1 MKAVVFI
8 CSVMGIAVMGVAWQ
22 MDVRRTEQSNSA
34 AAAATEDYGR
44 RLITETS
51 LLMGPDQEDTTK
63 RYTGSR
69 LQCSSCHLKG
79 GADPGTL
86 SLLESSPKYPRPS
99 GRDGVVGDMK
109 LRLQGCMTRSMNGRA
124 LPNDSAEMNAMV
136 AYLSSLNAQ
145 FKVMAPT
152 RRAAHESKA
161 FATPDRA
168 ASVTAGEKVFI
179 DRCARCHGDN
189 GQGLRA
195 EYNPARGYVYPP
207 LWGPDSY
214 NDGAGMNRVLT
225 AARFIKARMP
235 LGKADLTDDE
245 AFDVSAYINVQ
256 ERPHM
261 EGLEKDY
268 PDRTT
273 KPVDTPYGPWADP
286 FSAEQHKVGPFK
298 PIEAFYAK
306 LKAAK

>member
-1 MKAVVFI
+1 
-8 CSVMGIAVMGVAWQ
+8 
-22 MDVRRTEQSNSA
+22 
-34 AAAATEDYGR
+34 
-44 RLITETS
+44 
-51 LLMGPDQEDTTK
+51 
-63 RYTGSR
+63 
-69 LQCSSCHLKG
+69 
-79 GADPGTL
+79 
-86 SLLESSPKYPRPS
+86 
-99 GRDGVVGDMK
+99 
-109 LRLQGCMTRSMNGRA
+109 MNGRA
-124 LPNDSAEMNAMV
+124 LPNDSVQINAMV

-145 FKVMAPT
+145 FKVMEPT

-161 FATPDRA
+161 FATPDRVA
-168 ASVTAGEKVFI
+168 NVTAGEKVFVEK
-179 DRCARCHGDN
+179 CARCHGEN

-245 AFDVSAYINVQ
+245 AFDVSAYINTQ

-273 KPVDTPYGPWADP
+273 KPADTPYGPWADP
-286 FSAEQHKVGPFK
+286 FPAEQHKLGPFK